1 MNSVLDFLSF
11 RVQREIFALVI
22 MYKQRS
28 LDYARD
34 DKIILGMGYI

>member
-1 MNSVLDFLSF
+1 MNVVADLLSF

-22 MYKQRS
+22 RYKQRS

-34 DKIILGMGYI
+34 DKMLGMGII